1 MVGDD
6 KIANDSD
13 NMGNEKAP
21 IKPLSLE
28 PMLISDSKTW
38 NVQLQ
43 EQKELPKF
51 LRVSTCISVL
61 YGSGTGIR
69 HGLYVHTDTI
79 HSQCIALVV
88 HTLYMYMY
96 EDLQFSFSPCPPTHT
111 HHMHTHTLCAVQ
123 SGLV

>member
-1 MVGDD
+1 MTRLLMTVTTWET
-6 KIANDSD
+6 
-13 NMGNEKAP
+13 EKAP

-43 EQKELPKF
+43 ELKKLPKF

-61 YGSGTGIR
+61 YCSDTGNR

-79 HSQCIALVV
+79 HSV
-88 HTLYMYMY
+88 
-96 EDLQFSFSPCPPTHT
+96 
-111 HHMHTHTLCAVQ
+111 
-123 SGLV
+123 

>member
-1 MVGDD
+1 MTRLLMTVTTWET
-6 KIANDSD
+6 
-13 NMGNEKAP
+13 EKAP

-43 EQKELPKF
+43 ELKKLPKF

-61 YGSGTGIR
+61 YCSGTGNR
-69 HGLYVHTDTI
+69 HELYVHTDTI
-79 HSQCIALVV
+79 HSLCIALVV

-96 EDLQFSFSPCPPTHT
+96 EDLKFSFSPPHTHPSHVYTHT
-111 HHMHTHTLCAVQ
+111 HTHDRPIE
-123 SGLV
+123 